1 MGMGI
6 GTNNL
11 KFPCLKISINFL
23 EYQLLNL
30 KVCLKIF
37 LFLIIYFF
45 KLFFVFFFA
54 EGTSQNSSTVFPTCW
69 GFS

>member
-1 MGMGI
+1 MFKDFYKMFRI
-6 GTNNL
+6 L
-11 KFPCLKISINFL
+11 AKFESML
-23 EYQLLNL
+23 EN
-30 KVCLKIF
+30 IF
-37 LFLIIYFF
+37 FLIIYFF